1 MSYIVGCYSQIPH
14 GSPNRV
20 YERALND
27 SLKPFL
33 TEVYNRDDASMQ
45 LYMTGSM
52 IEWLDNNHKEVNML
66 IKNLVKLGK
75 LEILT
80 GSYYQAILPLVP
92 QSDRVAQIEKATTMI
107 SKRYKMLAKTFWCY
121 GEIWDPSLISSLN
134 LSKIENVIVSCE
146 SPSIHSNITKPFR
159 MQELGKSIVILPPNT
174 AISKAIMA
182 YSQFDISFDD
192 LYKII
197 EDVNTDNENHLVMIN
212 LNQLLQGGIK
222 TEEINKLIDLLFS
235 DNLSSLDEL
244 IDCEYKKKPLPINY
258 LEKGWYGFDSL
269 LTSDESIQ
277 EVLSKDLGLS
287 YLYNRLLSI
296 NDIARHYK
304 KDRDIKKKILKLLPK
319 IHCGAPY
326 ICDANT
332 SLLRGE
338 VRANLWKYLIKIE
351 KTLSTIETFSYPY
364 VLDVDKDGF
373 DEVMSSGKTIN
384 TIIDSKDGSLLELKY
399 YPAECNFADAIIP
412 KGPFFKNIDFVIPG
426 QKLKI
431 FKSIILES
439 DFNMA
444 NYRMKDNKDIERIY
458 ELETLDKKYLEFGL
472 ICKECSQSPLRFS
485 RHYKLSSNEIEF
497 NQRIE
502 NTGNKDLQFIAGF
515 EIPLTFFPYFNNSLI
530 FSINDDVVDL
540 SESASVSDDVSVF
553 KITDKMNKARITIS
567 SSLNYTLF
575 SRNVFLEK
583 NTTLGKEKLYQFT
596 FFATTWDLDIK
607 AGEFVDLTIKLRIER
622 R

>member
-20 YERALND
+20 YERALDD

-33 TEVYNRDDASMQ
+33 TEVYNRDKASLQ

-92 QSDRVAQIEKATTMI
+92 PSDRVTQIEKATTII

-146 SPSIHSNITKPFR
+146 SPNIQSDLKSPFR
-159 MQELGKSIVILPPNT
+159 MQELGKSIVILPPN
-174 AISKAIMA
+174 ASISKAIMA
-182 YSQFDISFDD
+182 YSLADINFDE

-197 EDVNTDNENHLVMIN
+197 KDTNNGNKNNLAMIN

-222 TEEINKLIDLLFS
+222 PEEMARLTDLLFS
-235 DNLSSLDEL
+235 DSLLSLDEL
-244 IDCEYKKKPLPINY
+244 IEEKYKNKPLPINY
-258 LEKGWYGFDSL
+258 LDKGWYGFDSL

-277 EVLSKDLGLS
+277 EVLSKDYGLS

-304 KDRDIKKKILKLLPK
+304 KDRDIKKKILKLIPK
-319 IHCGAPY
+319 IHCGAPFL
-326 ICDANT
+326 CDANA
-332 SLLRGE
+332 SLLRGD

-351 KTLSTIETFSYPY
+351 KTLNSLESFSYPY
-364 VLDVDKDGF
+364 VLDVDKDGL

-384 TIIDSKDGSLLELKY
+384 TIIDPKDGSLLELKY
-399 YPAECNFADAIIP
+399 YPAECNFADAIVP
-412 KGPFFKNIDFVIPG
+412 KGPFFKDIDLVVPG
-426 QKLKI
+426 KKLKV
-431 FKSIILES
+431 FKSIILDS
-439 DFNMA
+439 DYNMA
-444 NYRMKDNKDIERIY
+444 EYKMKDNQDIEKNY

-472 ICKECSQSPLRFS
+472 ICSKCDNYPLKFS

-497 NQRIE
+497 YQRIE
-502 NTGNKDLQFIAGF
+502 NTSSKDMNFKAGV
-515 EIPLTFFPYFNNSLI
+515 EIPLTFFPYYKNSLI
-530 FSINDDVVDL
+530 FSINDELCNLDDNM
-540 SESASVSDDVSVF
+540 SVEEGVNVF

-567 SSLNYTLF
+567 SPTMFSLLSKNI
-575 SRNVFLEK
+575 FLERH
-583 NTTLGKEKLYQFT
+583 TTVGKEKLYQFS
-596 FFATTWDLDIK
+596 FFAPTWNLSIK
-607 AGEFVDLTIKLRIER
+607 AGEFVDLAIKLRIER